1 MLKRVLS
8 LLLVLAMVFSIS
20 VGCAKQEPAPAPAPA
35 EEKPAEETPAVEPAG
50 EEDYLVWNIAVD
62 PETWDPT
69 LNSANDGGH
78 IINNMFEGLT
88 KETSTG
94 IIPAAAESWDITN
107 DGKTYTFHLREG
119 LKW

>member
-20 VGCAKQEPAPAPAPA
+20 VGCAKQEPAPA
-35 EEKPAEETPAVEPAG
+35 EEKPAEETPAAETPAG

-69 LNSANDGGH
+69 LNSAADC
-78 IINNMFEGLT
+78 ISINGRRRFP
-88 KETSTG
+88 
-94 IIPAAAESWDITN
+94 PANTPWRMAS
-107 DGKTYTFHLREG
+107 
-119 LKW
+119 